1 MSADAVDLL
10 LETAH
15 AVFGRETGN
24 GWTEVER
31 AGLLELP
38 EVAGLSEIAAV
49 VRVSAYHATDLDFA
63 ERVLLEPL
71 RAAGAGPDALRLRG
85 ALMRSVQMVGAMERI
100 LELTVAYASER
111 HQFGQ
116 PLNRFQAIQQ
126 QLATLA
132 AEVAIAA
139 AALDA
144 ALADSTPRRI
154 GMAKIAAG
162 RSAGVA
168 AAIAHQVHGAIG
180 FTQEHQLHRFTT
192 RLWRWRDEYGTEVA
206 WSEILGREIAAA
218 GPDAT
223 WAGLTS
229 ASMSGAVG

>member
-15 AVFGRETGN
+15 AVFARDTRD
-24 GWTEVER
+24 GWSEVER

-38 EVAGLSEIAAV
+38 EMAGLGEIAAV
-49 VRVSAYHATDLDFA
+49 VRVSAYHATELDFA

-71 RAAGAGPDALRLRG
+71 RVAGAGPDELRLRG

-100 LELTVAYASER
+100 LALTVAYASER

-126 QLATLA
+126 LVATLA
-132 AEVAIAA
+132 AEVALAA

-144 ALADSTPRRI
+144 VLADPTPRRI
-154 GMAKIAAG
+154 GIAKIAAG
-162 RSAGVA
+162 RSAGVV

-192 RLWRWRDEYGTEVA
+192 RLWRWRDEYGTEAA
-206 WSEILGREIAAA
+206 WSESLGFEIATA

-223 WAGLTS
+223 WVALTS
-229 ASMSGAVG
+229 AAISEAVE